1 MRPTTPNTV
10 MYDEEEVPKK
20 SKSSMRSD
28 LAPPAPVYVAPVS
41 DISGKGSRKGLNGH
55 FLSHSFHS

>member
-1 MRPTTPNTV
+1 MQMDRPMRPTTPNTV

-41 DISGKGSRKGLNGH
+41 DTSGTPWAL
-55 FLSHSFHS
+55 LI